1 MTASRA
7 HARRRERTREK
18 ISPRRKPS
26 SRLRPLRVH
35 IENDRKLPSVFVVTP
50 ERYEAALKRHPDV
63 APYLETTIGFDF
75 EIYEKAMTTAEV
87 LIGYRF
93 PKESLRK
100 DAPQLRWIQVL
111 GAGVDYL
118 LPLDWL
124 PPDITVTTN
133 SGAHPPKAA
142 ESASM
147 AILMMNARIP
157 FLLGSQR
164 RHEWTRQFT
173 PRVAGRVL
181 GIVGVGR
188 IGGAIAREAKRL
200 GMHVLGVR
208 RSRRPHRFVD
218 EMFGPDGLD
227 EVLARADILLAN
239 LALTS
244 ATRKLFGSRQ
254 FALMKPTASF
264 INMTR
269 GGVVDQE
276 ALADALRNGRLSG
289 ALIDV
294 TSPEPL
300 PSDSPLW
307 DVPNLIITPHV
318 LSDDDDE
325 YVPRTLDIFMDNV
338 RRYCA
343 GQPLRNRVDTEREY

>member
-1 MTASRA
+1 MA
-7 HARRRERTREK
+7 
-18 ISPRRKPS
+18 
-26 SRLRPLRVH
+26 
-35 IENDRKLPSVFVVTP
+35 
-50 ERYEAALKRHPDV
+50 
-63 APYLETTIGFDF
+63 
-75 EIYEKAMTTAEV
+75 TAEV

-93 PKESLRK
+93 PKQSLRK
-100 DAPQLRWIQVL
+100 DAPSLRWIQVL

-124 PPDITVTTN
+124 PPDITLTTN

-142 ESASM
+142 ESATM
-147 AILMMNARIP
+147 AILMMNSRIP
-157 FLLGSQR
+157 LLIGSQR
-164 RHEWTRQFT
+164 RHEWTRRFT

-181 GIVGVGR
+181 AIVGVGR
-188 IGGAIAREAKRL
+188 IGGAIARAAKGL

-208 RSRRPHRFVD
+208 RTGEPHRHVD
-218 EMFGPDGLD
+218 EMFGPGGLE
-227 EVLARADILLAN
+227 EVLARADIVLAN

-244 ATRKLFGSRQ
+244 VTRKLFGARQ
-254 FALMKPTASF
+254 FSLMKPTASF

-269 GGVVDQE
+269 GGVVDQN
-276 ALADALRNGRLSG
+276 ALADALREGRLSG
-289 ALIDV
+289 AMIDV

-338 RRYCA
+338 RRYC
-343 GQPLRNRVDTEREY
+343 GGKRLRNRVDTEHEY